1 MRNFLTNG
9 GNTWK
14 EIGSRI
20 DFGMQITR
28 FLAVEKEEM
37 IQGSA
42 MQANMGMAALKTTS
56 SRFLPYPAVRSK
68 YSKHLGRSV
77 GLGLATDVEGFRLTN
92 LENLAHLPAM
102 TVSAEL
108 PSYWL

>member
-1 MRNFLTNG
+1 
-9 GNTWK
+9 
-14 EIGSRI
+14 
-20 DFGMQITR
+20 MQIIR
-28 FLAVEKEEM
+28 FLAVEKKEM

-56 SRFLPYPAVRSK
+56 ACLLPYPVRLK

-77 GLGLATDVEGFRLTN
+77 GLGLATDVEGFRLPN